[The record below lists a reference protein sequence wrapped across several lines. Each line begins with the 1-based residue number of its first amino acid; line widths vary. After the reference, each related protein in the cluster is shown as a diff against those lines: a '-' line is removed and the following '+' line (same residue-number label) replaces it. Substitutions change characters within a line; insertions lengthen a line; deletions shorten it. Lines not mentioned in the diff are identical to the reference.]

1 MSDTLGIL
9 HAGFMRHLTPEQVTQ
24 IRQLTHYQEQFAAI
38 IAFGYGPVQAGS
50 TPGYFKLN
58 LYGKINA
65 LATGM
70 LFQSC
75 NIGTI
80 IPTGGKTGGIDKPS
94 EAKLLATLIQSKFD
108 IPQSVFILEEEAWD
122 TIFNVVHV
130 ANIIDSFPGL
140 DNNLLFVALGCH
152 LPRIQEICALVGLT
166 GYFVAAE
173 SVVKLRSKRHQSLL
187 LQLLNLENASYGDL
201 VFSQER
207 GLRGLREIPEY
218 WLPPMGSLK
227 NPQRLRKI
235 LESNSLGD
243 IQINLEAESLDDL
256 RTKIS
261 SIPRKFP

>member
-1 MSDTLGIL
+1 MKN
-9 HAGFMRHLTPEQVTQ
+9 LTSEQVTQ
-24 IRQLTHYQEQFAAI
+24 IRQLINSQDKFDAV
-38 IAFGYGPVQAGS
+38 IAFGYGPVQAGL
-50 TPGYFKLN
+50 TPNSYKLN

-70 LFQSC
+70 LYQSC
-75 NIGTI
+75 NLGKI
-80 IPTGGKTGGIDKPS
+80 IPTGGKTGGSDKPS
-94 EAKLLATLIQSKFD
+94 EAKLLATLIQAKFD

-122 TIFNVVHV
+122 TIFNVVHI
-130 ANIIDSFPGL
+130 ANILDSFPGL
-140 DNNLLFVALGCH
+140 YKNLLFVALGCH
-152 LPRIQEICALVGLT
+152 LSRIQEICALVGLT

-173 SVVKLRSKRHQSLL
+173 SVVKIRSKRHQKLL
-187 LQLLNLENASYGDL
+187 LQLLNLENASYADL

-207 GLRGLREIPEY
+207 GLRGIREIPEY

-235 LESNSLGD
+235 LESNYLGD
-243 IQINLEAESLDDL
+243 IQIDFEAESIDDL